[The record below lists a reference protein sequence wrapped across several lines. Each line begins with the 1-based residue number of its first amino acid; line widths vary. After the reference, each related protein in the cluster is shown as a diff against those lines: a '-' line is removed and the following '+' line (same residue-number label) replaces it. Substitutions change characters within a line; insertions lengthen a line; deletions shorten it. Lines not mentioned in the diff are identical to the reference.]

1 MIVGSAFLG
10 PIPFLATAA
19 GAVIGRGIISHMIS
33 EADEHLN
40 DDKMSLGK
48 FDVMAPSEVP
58 EVEADLTNLMNVVDG
73 YRGTH
78 PNFSYPCVF
87 LYLPYF

>member
-1 MIVGSAFLG
+1 
-10 PIPFLATAA
+10 
-19 GAVIGRGIISHMIS
+19 MIS

-58 EVEADLTNLMNVVDG
+58 EVEADLTNLMRVVDG
-73 YRGTH
+73 IEVRIPISRIHVYFFT
-78 PNFSYPCVF
+78 CVIF
-87 LYLPYF
+87 DRRV